1 MGKLSR
7 KGIQF
12 SIACVF
18 ANVTEVSIDNTGDLA
33 SSFAEELP
41 IDIFPLTI
49 SNQTHFD
56 DSVYTSLTIQQLQPI
71 FSIPAL
77 PYIRS
82 ITVGDSC
89 CTALALDPICIQD
102 MPLLSTIVIGKNSYN
117 RVKAMLKLQN
127 LPRLESVTFQSG
139 SFHDSTGILLNSVPS
154 LQTLIFGDSTF
165 CGSVPP
171 LSFTLGID
179 ASTTE
184 LVFSALSQLKT
195 LEFGQNCFSY
205 FSSLTVQSLP
215 SLTSLLI
222 KQGGFSGEKGS
233 CSLSVTSCSMLTTI
247 TLHSGAFKNGTQFLL
262 SSWNEDRVVS

>member
-1 MGKLSR
+1 
-7 KGIQF
+7 
-12 SIACVF
+12 
-18 ANVTEVSIDNTGDLA
+18 
-33 SSFAEELP
+33 
-41 IDIFPLTI
+41 
-49 SNQTHFD
+49 
-56 DSVYTSLTIQQLQPI
+56 
-71 FSIPAL
+71 
-77 PYIRS
+77 
-82 ITVGDSC
+82 
-89 CTALALDPICIQD
+89 
-102 MPLLSTIVIGKNSYN
+102 
-117 RVKAMLKLQN
+117 
-127 LPRLESVTFQSG
+127 

-165 CGSVPP
+165 C
-171 LSFTLGID
+171 GID

-262 SSWNEDRVVS
+262 SSWNEDRVVL